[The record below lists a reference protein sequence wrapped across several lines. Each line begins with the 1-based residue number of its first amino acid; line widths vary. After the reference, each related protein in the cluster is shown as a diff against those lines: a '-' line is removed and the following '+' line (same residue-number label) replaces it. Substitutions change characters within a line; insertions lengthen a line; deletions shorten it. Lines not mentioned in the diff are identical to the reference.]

1 MRKNVFNIAIVI
13 MAFLCYSLVPDQ
25 STTSNEEIVASMPD
39 NVYES
44 VSLSAGDGASVD
56 ELAAEY
62 LNNKSYYDSLDDNT
76 VEAIN

>member
-1 MRKNVFNIAIVI
+1 MKRNLYTLAVVV
-13 MAFLCYSLVPDQ
+13 MAMVLYSIVPDN
-25 STTSNEEIVASMPD
+25 STTSNEEVIASMPN

-44 VSLSAGDGASVD
+44 VSLTAGDGASVD

-62 LNNKSYYDSLDDNT
+62 LNNKSYYDSLDENT